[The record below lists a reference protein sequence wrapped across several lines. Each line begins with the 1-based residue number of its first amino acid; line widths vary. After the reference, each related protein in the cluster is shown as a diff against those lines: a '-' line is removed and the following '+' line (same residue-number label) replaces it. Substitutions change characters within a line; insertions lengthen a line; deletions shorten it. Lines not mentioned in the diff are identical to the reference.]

1 MNRKLLLAIL
11 LLTGSLGLTAQT
23 EVCQPDPAYADSTAG
38 IYPAPYHDSLNP
50 TGGIDI
56 PACRNAYWEFVFTAI
71 VPDSIL
77 APPPLPPVMVPL
89 DSFKIETTGAVL
101 GLPNN
106 FSYACNPPDCVIPK
120 GQTGCLKIFGI
131 TDSPVG
137 EYDIQVKVKIYS
149 LLTPMGFEIAVPD
162 DPEQGFFPGRYTIR
176 VLEEGSSECV
186 TRTAERP
193 TELLRATLSPNPAFA
208 TTQIEVQTSKAGIY
222 QLQLSDLAGR
232 VLQTYRLY
240 LPEGRSQH
248 PLDLRDLPSGM
259 YLWTLH
265 DGQHGRS
272 GKLVIAR

>member
-1 MNRKLLLAIL
+1 MNRTLLLAIL
-11 LLTGSLGLTAQT
+11 LTGSMGLTAQT
-23 EVCQPDPAYADSTAG
+23 EVCQPDPMYADSIAG

-50 TGGIDI
+50 TGGINV
-56 PACRNAYWEFVFTAI
+56 PACRNTYWEFTFTAI
-71 VPDSIL
+71 VPDSIQ
-77 APPPLPPVMVPL
+77 APPPFPPVMVPL
-89 DSFKIETTGAVL
+89 DSFKIETTGAIL

-106 FSYACNPPDCVIPK
+106 FTYACNPPNCVIPK
-120 GQTGCLKIFGI
+120 SETGCLKIFGT

-137 EYDIQVKVKIYS
+137 EYDIQVKVKIFS
-149 LLTPMGFEIAVPD
+149 LLTPTGLELTVPD

-186 TRTAERP
+186 TNTLERRS
-193 TELLRATLSPNPAFA
+193 ELLKATLSPNPAIA
-208 TTQIEVQTSKAGIY
+208 TTQIEVQTSRAGAY
-222 QLQLSDLAGR
+222 QLWLSDLTGR
-232 VLQTYRLY
+232 VLQTYQLY

-248 PLDLRDLPSGM
+248 LLDLRDLPSGM